1 MHYEITEHSTY
12 LRAVI
17 GDAADKDDFAA
28 FYREVQKRCALL
40 GLDRA
45 LVIVTPEEDVPG
57 PDRLGNFT
65 GAGFI
70 DGFRLA
76 LVCATWTLYQ
86 ACNNAE
92 RAASQ
97 AAVKV
102 RAFLQEME
110 AVRWLTAN
118 GGS

>member
-1 MHYEITEHSTY
+1 MHYEITQPGNY

-17 GDAADKDDFAA
+17 GDAAGMEDFAA
-28 FYREVQKRCALL
+28 FYMEVQKRCALS

-45 LVIVTPEEDVPG
+45 LVVVTPEEDVPG
-57 PDRLGNFT
+57 PERLGNFT

-70 DGFRLA
+70 EGFRLA

-86 ACNNAE
+86 ACSNAE

-97 AAVKV
+97 AAVTV
-102 RAFLQEME
+102 RAFVQEME
-110 AVRWLTAN
+110 AVRWLTN
-118 GGS
+118 

>member
-1 MHYEITEHSTY
+1 MHYEITEHGNY

-17 GDAADKDDFAA
+17 GDTAGTADFTD
-28 FYREVQKRCALL
+28 FYREVQKQCALR

-45 LVIVTPEEDVPG
+45 LVVVKPDEDVPG
-57 PDRLGNFT
+57 PDRLGNFS

-92 RAASQ
+92 RAASH

-110 AVRWLTAN
+110 AVRWLTGN
-118 GGS
+118 

>member
-1 MHYEITEHSTY
+1 MHYEITEQGNY

-17 GDAADKDDFAA
+17 GDAADMSDFAA
-28 FYREVQKRCALL
+28 FYLEVQKQCAIR

-45 LVIVTPEEDVPG
+45 LVIVTPEEHVPG

-70 DGFRLA
+70 EGFRLA

-92 RAASQ
+92 HAASQ

-110 AVRWLTAN
+110 AVGWLTAN
-118 GGS
+118 SGS